1 MNPQKKFHAHPNALV
16 ETDQVGESTHIWA
29 FAHVLK
35 GAVVGSNCNI
45 GDGTFVEGGARIG
58 NNVTIKNICLIWD
71 GVEIADDAFIGPN
84 VVFTNDLWPRS
95 PRQKLF
101 IKRQVDK
108 TWLVPT
114 KVGRGASLGASVTV
128 VCGTKIGEYAMV
140 GTGSVVTKDIPAFSL
155 AYGVPAKVVG
165 YVCRCGLKLEFK
177 KNESICSTCGDRY
190 ENKDG
195 SVNRIEA

>member
-1 MNPQKKFHAHPNALV
+1 MKSKKKFHAHPNALV
-16 ETDQVGESTHIWA
+16 ETDQVGEGTHIWA

-35 GAVVGSNCNI
+35 RAVVGANCNI
-45 GDGTFVEGGARIG
+45 GDSTFVEGGARIG

-71 GVEIADDAFIGPN
+71 GVDIADDAFIGPN

-95 PRQKLF
+95 PRQKLL
-101 IKRQVDK
+101 IKRQVEK

-114 KVGRGASLGASVTV
+114 HVGKGASLGASVTV
-128 VCGTKIGEYAMV
+128 VCGAKIGEYAMV
-140 GTGSVVTKDIPAFSL
+140 GTGSVVTKDIPAFAL

-165 YVCRCGLKLEFK
+165 HVCRCGLKLEFK
-177 KNESICSTCGDRY
+177 KGKAVCSTCGDRY
-190 ENKDG
+190 ESKRG